1 MFITGATMAVGINV
15 EIFLHVQCRSK
26 TAPFFCHH
34 LHGRYRD
41 FEGDAASELTNLC
54 FLIGGLPRCSL
65 IMAKAT
71 IALSLQIFN

>member
-15 EIFLHVQCRSK
+15 EICYMSNA
-26 TAPFFCHH
+26 APFFCHH